1 MKYQI
6 DSPTQTQL
14 LVTPQKNLFKENMNC
29 TEYINEVHE
38 KEM

>member
-6 DSPTQTQL
+6 DYPTQTQL
-14 LVTPQKNLFKENMNC
+14 LVTQKNLFKENMHC